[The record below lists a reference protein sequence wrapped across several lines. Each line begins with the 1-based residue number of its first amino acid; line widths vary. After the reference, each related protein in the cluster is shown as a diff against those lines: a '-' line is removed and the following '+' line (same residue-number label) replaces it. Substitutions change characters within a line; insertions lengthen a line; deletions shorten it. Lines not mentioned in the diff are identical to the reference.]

1 MKKRD
6 DGSGTIS
13 VVPGFLRPIDT
24 DQIARKLELTERGEK
39 NGRQNLPRSETK
51 SFDEVEQSVVQTLE
65 SEWGW
70 QGGHLLNH
78 LRSYAIR
85 LAGYSIEAEF
95 TRLQLQAKDA
105 ITNLRAISHQA
116 EAELGPLR
124 EHFLAARQE
133 LDEFKTRH
141 RISRPSRAPSNRWT
155 SFGLLFV
162 LLAMESGL
170 NGIFFAKGS
179 DYGLIGGIGTAIGI
193 SLVNVTFAFALGLW
207 PARWIKHNNLI
218 LKIFGFITLVAG
230 IALLTALHGFA
241 AHLREATAISANE
254 DEAARAAWQTF
265 LHSPLSIHDLNS
277 VYLFALGTLFAFLAV
292 FKGYT
297 FDDPF
302 PGYGSVTRRF
312 TQSRDAYSD
321 EHSLLFEDLGGARE
335 EIVSNLSDGIQRI
348 PTFPQAA
355 DNIREQRKT
364 MLEQFRAYEAGI
376 EAAVRLLLARYR
388 QANIPARSTSP
399 PSHFDK
405 NWHLPYSF
413 LTKSEVAVELS
424 EAEQEP
430 TNSSAALAELKRLSE
445 AISTEYEAL
454 IKAYPH
460 PTQMTES

>member
-1 MKKRD
+1 MKNHD
-6 DGSGTIS
+6 DGSGSTG

-24 DQIARKLELTERGEK
+24 DQLEKMLKLTERGEK
-39 NGRQNLPRSETK
+39 NGKQNIPRTETE
-51 SFDEVEQSVVQTLE
+51 SFDDVEQSIVQKLE
-65 SEWGW
+65 SEWSWHAGD
-70 QGGHLLNH
+70 LLNH
-78 LRSYAIR
+78 LRSYAAR
-85 LAGYSIEAEF
+85 LAVYSIEAEF
-95 TRLQLQAKDA
+95 TRLQLRAKDT

-124 EHFLAARQE
+124 EHFLATRQE
-133 LDEFKTRH
+133 LKEFKTRH
-141 RISRPSRAPSNRWT
+141 RLFRPSRAPSNRWT

-162 LLAMESGL
+162 LLALESGL

-193 SLVNVTFAFALGLW
+193 SLVNVTFAFVLGLW
-207 PARWIKHNNLI
+207 PTRWTNHNNLI
-218 LKIFGFITLVAG
+218 LKSFGFITFVAG

-254 DEAARAAWQTF
+254 DEAARTAWQTF

-277 VYLFALGTLFAFLAV
+277 VYLFALGMLFAFLAV

-312 TQSRDAYSD
+312 TRSRDAYSD
-321 EHSLLFEDLGGARE
+321 EHSFLFEDLKDARE
-335 EIVSNLSDGIQRI
+335 DIASSLSDGIQRI

-355 DNIREQRKT
+355 ANIRAQRTT
-364 MLEQFRAYEAGI
+364 MLEQFRAYEASV
-376 EAAVRLLLARYR
+376 EAAGRLLLARYR
-388 QANIPARSTSP
+388 QANIPARSSAP
-399 PSHFDK
+399 PAHFDL

-413 LTKSEVAVELS
+413 LTKSEVVVTLS

-430 TNSSAALAELKRLSE
+430 TNSSVALAELKRLSE
-445 AISTEYEAL
+445 AISNEYESL